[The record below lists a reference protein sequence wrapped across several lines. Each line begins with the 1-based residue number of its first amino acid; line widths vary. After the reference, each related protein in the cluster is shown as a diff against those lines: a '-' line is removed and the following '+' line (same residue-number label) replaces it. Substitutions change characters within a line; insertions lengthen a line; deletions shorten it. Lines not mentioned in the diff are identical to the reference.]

1 MEFKIDPSYVVIT
14 PELKEHFHKYGKVIK
29 STATV
34 RDLRKVYGNDNFLD
48 YMEESKEVLVI
59 ADYKTYSLKIEE
71 LGPLH

>member
-29 STATV
+29 STSTV
-34 RDLRKVYGNDNFLD
+34 RDLRQVYGDDNFLD

-59 ADYKTYSLKIEE
+59 ADYNTYSLKIEE